1 VLGLSLRE
9 EDLDGPDSGSYSETG
24 DEADAVEF

>member
-1 VLGLSLRE
+1 LRE

-24 DEADAVEF
+24 NVVDAQEF